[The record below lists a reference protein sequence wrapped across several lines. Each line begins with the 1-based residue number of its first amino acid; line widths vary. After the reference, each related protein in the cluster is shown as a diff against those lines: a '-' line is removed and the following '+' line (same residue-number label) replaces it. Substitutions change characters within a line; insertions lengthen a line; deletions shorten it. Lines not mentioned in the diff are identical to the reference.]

1 MKQLIALMLCLMAPG
16 WIAAAPKVKDQFA
29 TLDVQPA
36 PAPTPAMRYALL
48 PEVAEMN
55 PGNAVPAY
63 LKSFAEQY
71 RFFFLKES
79 SDERE
84 RLLKCPLTDIKP
96 GQLKEYGGHA
106 LRQADHAAR
115 LEYADWNIL
124 PQLREQGPMLL
135 LPEVQQLRALADT
148 LAVRGRG
155 QLVDRDFEGA
165 IGTLKTIFALARHMG
180 DHPTLLTGLV
190 GTAIA
195 QKGLNLLEE
204 YVQQSD
210 APNLY
215 WALTDLP
222 SPLVE
227 TRKAASAD
235 RLMLDVLLG
244 PHSDPKRVWT
254 QEELPA
260 VLKKATE
267 VGTMLTEMTP
277 DERQA
282 ADAWAKERLTDEAW
296 LADSRKYLT
305 SRGYPEDAVAK
316 YPAAQ
321 VLYFKLFAQA
331 RASHDEAL
339 KWINVPY
346 WEAEPAY
353 LELEKAPPGIEA
365 KLGRSTAFS
374 IGVVRR
380 AHVRLAQRLALLRAV
395 EAIRLD
401 AARNG
406 GKLPASLSDLSV
418 PVPPD
423 PATGK
428 PFSYKLEGIT
438 AMLEAKPITVRDGTT
453 THYRYE
459 VRLRK

>member
-1 MKQLIALMLCLMAPG
+1 MKRPTALMLCLVAAG
-16 WIAAAPKVKDQFA
+16 WAAAAPTTKEQFV

-96 GQLKEYGGHA
+96 GQLKGYGGSA

-115 LEYADWNIL
+115 LEYADWNTL
-124 PQLREQGPMLL
+124 PQLKEQGAMLL
-135 LPEVQQLRALADT
+135 LPEVQQLRALADA

-155 QLVDRDFEGA
+155 QLVDRDFDGA
-165 IGTLKTIFALARHMG
+165 VGTLKTIFALARHMG
-180 DHPTLLTGLV
+180 DHPTLITGLV

-195 QKGLNLLEE
+195 QKGVNLLEE
-204 YVQQSD
+204 FVQQPD

-215 WALTDLP
+215 WALTDMP
-222 SPLVE
+222 SQLVE

-235 RLMLDVLLG
+235 RLMMDVLLG
-244 PHSDPKRVWT
+244 PFSDPKRVWT
-254 QEELPA
+254 PEEVPG

-267 VGTMLTEMTP
+267 IGTMLTEMPP
-277 DERQA
+277 DQRQA
-282 ADAWAKERLTDEAW
+282 ADAWAKERLTDEVW
-296 LADSRKYLT
+296 LADARKFLT
-305 SRGYPEDAVAK
+305 ARGYPADAVAK
-316 YPAAQ
+316 YQPAQ
-321 VLYFKLFAQA
+321 VLYFKLFTQA
-331 RASHDEAL
+331 RAYHDEAL
-339 KWINVPY
+339 KWLNVPY
-346 WEAEPAY
+346 WEGEPAF
-353 LELEKAPPGIEA
+353 LELEKSPPDMEA
-365 KLGRSTAFS
+365 KLGRATVFS
-374 IGVVRR
+374 IGIFRR
-380 AHVRLAQRLALLRAV
+380 AHVRLAQRQALLRAV

-401 AARNG
+401 AAKNG
-406 GKLPASLSDLSV
+406 GKLPAGLSDLSV

-428 PFSYKLEGIT
+428 PFAYKVDGIT
-438 AMLEAKPITVRDGTT
+438 ALLEAKPITVRDGTT
-453 THYRYE
+453 THYKYE